1 MIPTSLRRQ
10 LLVAAATAAALTVSA
25 CGHTGSDDTTGTAPP
40 AALASAVPGARS
52 VPVPTSPPV
61 TPPSELPAAYRD
73 VDRSSPDAVAAAV
86 TELWYGW
93 DTTRDSGPYDAKLRA
108 LPLLDPATVTD
119 LVTHPPISGPG
130 ADWLALAAA
139 GAIAH
144 VSSAPAHEAGA
155 PADTDLRAYR
165 LREVIQEFTGN
176 PPPPR
181 TQRIVSVVLRRTFDG
196 WRAESVVAR

>member
-1 MIPTSLRRQ
+1 MIPTRLRRQ
-10 LLVAAATAAALTVSA
+10 LLVAAAAVAALAVSA
-25 CGHTGSDDTTGTAPP
+25 CGHDGDDGTGTAPGVLVP
-40 AALASAVPGARS
+40 AAPGAET
-52 VPVPTSPPV
+52 VPTSPPV
-61 TPPSELPAAYRD
+61 SPPSELPAPYRD

-130 ADWLALAAA
+130 ADWLTLAAA
-139 GAIAH
+139 RAIAH
-144 VSSAPAHEAGA
+144 VSSTPAHEAGA

-165 LREVIQEFTGN
+165 LREVTQEFTGT

-181 TQRIVSVVLRRTFDG
+181 TQRIVSVMLRRTFDG